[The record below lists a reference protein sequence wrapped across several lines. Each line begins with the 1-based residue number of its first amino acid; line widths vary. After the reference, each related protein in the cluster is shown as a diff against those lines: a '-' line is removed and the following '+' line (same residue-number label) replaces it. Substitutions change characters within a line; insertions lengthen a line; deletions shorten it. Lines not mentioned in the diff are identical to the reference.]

1 MNMSINRLQVSRPEF
16 VSATKPFAKKRAK
29 LDRALLAY
37 DGTFLSIESG
47 EIAAV
52 MRSAGEWHGQA
63 TFSPSILRA
72 LATVPPAQDPITISY
87 ADGHLLIGSMTIAC
101 DWRLASQS
109 FIESI
114 ENPSLMDLLAMER
127 NISRGEL
134 AGTELGKRI
143 RSARLKMERCLTR
156 ASAQLEEMDIT
167 EDDLR
172 ALVELRLSKR
182 LIPSG
187 VDEDNNTGEV
197 SQ

>member
-1 MNMSINRLQVSRPEF
+1 MINLLQISRTDF
-16 VSATKPFAKKRAK
+16 VSATKAFARKRAK

-52 MRSAGEWHGQA
+52 MRSTGEWHGQA

-101 DWRLASQS
+101 DWRRECQS
-109 FIESI
+109 MIEDI
-114 ENPSLMDLLAMER
+114 ENPRLLDLVAMEQTM
-127 NISRGEL
+127 SRGEL
-134 AGTELGKRI
+134 AGTELYERI
-143 RSARLKMERCLTR
+143 RSAKQKVEQHLKKAL
-156 ASAQLEEMDIT
+156 AQLEELEIT
-167 EDDLR
+167 ESELR
-172 ALVELRLSKR
+172 ALVEFRLSKR
-182 LIPSG
+182 LIPISSCKG
-187 VDEDNNTGEV
+187 ENTRRS

>member
-1 MNMSINRLQVSRPEF
+1 MNNFLQVSRAEF
-16 VSATKPFAKKRAK
+16 VAATKPFSKKRAK
-29 LDRALLAY
+29 LNRALLAY
-37 DGTFLSIESG
+37 DGSFLSIESG

-101 DWRLASQS
+101 NWRRESQS
-109 FIESI
+109 IIDDI
-114 ENPSLMDLLAMER
+114 ENPSLLDLIAMER
-127 NISRGEL
+127 TMSRGEL

-143 RSARLKMERCLTR
+143 RSARSKMERRLKR
-156 ASAQLEEMDIT
+156 ASAQLEELEIT
-167 EDDLR
+167 EDDLC

-182 LIPSG
+182 LIPTAA
-187 VDEDNNTGEV
+187 DENNNTGEV
-197 SQ
+197 S